1 MAKIQIS
8 ESELKQIIRESVEN
22 VINEDGGFMY
32 TPPAAPSAQ
41 AGNAPIDSHAGVSIT
56 NNQAAER
63 RAQADTRNAVANA
76 SLSSWNKLGTVGQ
89 IRAIQRLV
97 GIPEK
102 ECDGKIGPQTL
113 GKIYVALR
121 KGQSGLENVNFR
133 PGKMG
138 TYTNI

>member
-8 ESELKQIIRESVEN
+8 ESELKHIIRESVEN

-41 AGNAPIDSHAGVSIT
+41 AGNDRIGPGPSLTQD
-56 NNQAAER
+56 QAK
-63 RAQADTRNAVANA
+63 TRNATANA
-76 SLSSWNKLGTVGQ
+76 ALSSWNKLGTVGQ

>member
-1 MAKIQIS
+1 MAKIKIS
-8 ESELKQIIRESVEN
+8 ESELRQIIRESVEN
-22 VINEDGGFMY
+22 IINEDGGFMY

-41 AGNAPIDSHAGVSIT
+41 PGNDRIGPGPSMT
-56 NNQAAER
+56 RNQA
-63 RAQADTRNAVANA
+63 DVKNVTTNAA
-76 SLSSWNKLGTVGQ
+76 LSSWNKLGTVGQ

>member
-8 ESELKQIIRESVEN
+8 ESELRQIIRESVEN

-41 AGNAPIDSHAGVSIT
+41 AGNDRIGPGPSLTQD
-56 NNQAAER
+56 QAK
-63 RAQADTRNAVANA
+63 TRNATANA
-76 SLSSWNKLGTVGQ
+76 ALSSWNKLGTVGQ
-89 IRAIQRLV
+89 IRAIQKLV
-97 GIPEK
+97 GATP
-102 ECDGKIGPQTL
+102 DGKMGPETL

-121 KGQSGLENVNFR
+121 NGNSGLENVNFK
-133 PGKMG
+133 PGKAG

>member
-1 MAKIQIS
+1 MAKLQIS
-8 ESELKQIIRESVEN
+8 ENELKQIIRESVKN

-32 TPPAAPSAQ
+32 TPPAAP
-41 AGNAPIDSHAGVSIT
+41 AGNDPIGPGPSIT
-56 NNQAAER
+56 QGQAAER

-76 SLSSWNKLGTVGQ
+76 ALSSWNKLGTVGQ
-89 IRAIQRLV
+89 IKTIQRLV

-133 PGKMG
+133 PGRTG

>member
-1 MAKIQIS
+1 MAKIKIS
-8 ESELKQIIRESVEN
+8 ESELRQIIRESVEN
-22 VINEDGGFMY
+22 IINEDGGFMY

-41 AGNAPIDSHAGVSIT
+41 PGNDRIGRGPSMTRD
-56 NNQAAER
+56 
-63 RAQADTRNAVANA
+63 QADVKNATSNA
-76 SLSSWNKLGTVGQ
+76 ALSSWNKLGTVGQ

>member
-8 ESELKQIIRESVEN
+8 ESELKQIIRESVEG

-41 AGNAPIDSHAGVSIT
+41 AGNDRIGPGPSMTRD
-56 NNQAAER
+56 QAN
-63 RAQADTRNAVANA
+63 TRNNVANSA
-76 SLSSWNKLGTVGQ
+76 LSSWNKLGSIGQ
-89 IRAIQRLV
+89 IKAIQKLV
-97 GIPEK
+97 GATP
-102 ECDGKIGPQTL
+102 DGKMGPETL

-121 KGQSGLENVNFR
+121 NGNSGLENVNFR
-133 PGKMG
+133 PGKAG